1 MAEENILSIS
11 LKDYKAQIDAL
22 KGSLLGLEK
31 ESEQYKSTVSQVQS
45 MQDRLNT
52 VLNDCK
58 TTNSAVKGSYN
69 SLTAE
74 LANLRSAWKATADEV
89 ERSNIGSKMS
99 EINEQLKALDAS
111 VGNYQRNVGDYSNQF
126 RAAFSSM
133 GGSIEGTFNSLQSLV
148 SILPNLGSAF
158 TDVGKKLLGMTKAN
172 PILLA
177 ISVAIGA
184 IVAVCAKFKS
194 AVSKNADLQKR
205 WNANLAAFKPIL
217 DMVNKAFNWLAEVIM
232 DCVDWVIDNLP
243 SAFKFISKYINA
255 QLDYLHLL
263 VNAILFIPK
272 TLATAFGQ
280 AIKIVAKGAKKIGEG
295 METVL
300 EFFGMDE
307 AAKKCKDS
315 LNSIS
320 ESING
325 FGDDALAAVQRF
337 SDGVDNFFT
346 SAGNSATN
354 FFNDLGKQMAASKKN
369 TKEQQKVA
377 KEEAALEEKLYKD
390 RSQNIKDRIAIK
402 ETENAREKELLRE
415 ARKRRNEE
423 LASEAQDLAKRKYLA
438 KQEEYMRNGRALT
451 SAEKAELRQLKEN
464 YLKAGQ
470 ELLQRNEELTL
481 DKGSSKSSK
490 AVVKAA
496 TKAAQTVS
504 AEAVNTFAEELKKAL
519 KNVNEDDIWN
529 ILYEKF
535 TATAPNN
542 IKATNLSKLN
552 NKLFNS
558 KDLAKSIA
566 AEGDVLYSIWEKFAY
581 LSMLPQEDIETI
593 FNDAWSRS
601 ITKEGGVIDTKIF
614 LQYFKKSIDNSNMR
628 ESLKTLTKDYF
639 EQFFK
644 GCSESSKNIIN
655 SKNID
660 KILDYITGLDIND
673 ADFDQWRNGKIYK
686 LSELL
691 TQTRET
697 VLAITAASNGKYQ
710 PLFEIMKPVLPKYSD
725 MFKDIESK
733 NSIRELTDQQFAAF
747 IEIYNQNAGKWTE
760 AFTTKNIELQLN
772 IINETEE
779 KIKEVINKRRKK
791 LEDEED
797 KELKDATNNI
807 NDKMLKVKT
816 AIFDDTD
823 RKNWSADNYD
833 LFNNVLSNI
842 DKTAK
847 EEQLKAVM
855 DAASNQLAGLEDLK
869 NKLTGELA
877 NVKDMIERGSVLSE
891 LKKLDEDIFS
901 AKLANTEAYLNYN
914 KYIYDQEYEIAK
926 KNAEK
931 KKKLQDNWT
940 NTVTQ
945 SMQNMG
951 SAMSTYAS
959 LRQSIIEQE
968 VKNGEKSQEEAE
980 KEFERTKGVAIAG
993 AITSALANSV
1003 SQTYSIWKSEQP
1015 LWSKISL
1022 TATMVPATLASLFS
1036 TINQI
1041 KSTDLNSTS
1050 TSTPGSASISS
1061 VAVTP
1066 ILDEN
1071 QDADRIQAMGVKD
1084 AITDQKVYILE
1095 SDIQKSNKR
1104 VAVRESNSTF

>member
-45 MQDRLNT
+45 MQNRLNT

-58 TTNSAVKGSYN
+58 TTNSAVQGSYN

-74 LANLRSAWKATADEV
+74 LATLRAAWKATADEV

-126 RAAFSSM
+126 QAAFSSM

-158 TDVGKKLLGMTKAN
+158 TDVGKKLLGMVKAN

-184 IVAVCAKFKS
+184 IVAICDKFKS
-194 AVSKNADLQKR
+194 AVSKNSDLQKR

-217 DMVNKAFNWLAEVIM
+217 DMVNKAFNWLAEIIM

-243 SAFKFISKYINA
+243 SAFKFIAKYINA

-320 ESING
+320 DTING

-337 SDGVDNFFT
+337 SDGIDNFFS
-346 SAGNSATN
+346 SAGNSVNN
-354 FFNDLGKQMAASKKN
+354 FFDDLGKQMTASKKN
-369 TKEQQKVA
+369 AKEQQQVA

-438 KQEEYMRNGRALT
+438 KQEEYMRNGRALS

-481 DKGSSKSSK
+481 DKSSSSSTKS
-490 AVVKAA
+490 VVKAA

-504 AEAVNTFAEELKKAL
+504 AVAVNTFAEELKKAL
-519 KNVNEDDIWN
+519 AKVNVDDIWN
-529 ILYEKF
+529 ILYDSF
-535 TATAPNN
+535 SANNPSN
-542 IKATNLSKLN
+542 IKAENLAKLN
-552 NKLFNS
+552 NKFNDP
-558 KDLAKSIA
+558 KTIAKITEKASDDI
-566 AEGDVLYSIWEKFAY
+566 YSLWEHFAY
-581 LSMLPQEDIETI
+581 LSTIPQEDIETI
-593 FNDAWSRS
+593 FDDAWSKS
-601 ITKEGGVIDTKIF
+601 IVKEGGGVDSKILF
-614 LQYFKKSIDNSNMR
+614 GNLKKSIDSSNMR
-628 ESLKTLTKDYF
+628 ESLKTLTKDVLDQYC
-639 EQFFK
+639 Q
-644 GCSESSKNIIN
+644 SWVESSNHIIN
-655 SKNID
+655 TKYID
-660 KILDYITGLDIND
+660 NILDYITGLNIND
-673 ADFDQWRNGKIYK
+673 ADFDRWRNTKVYK
-686 LSELL
+686 LSELAN
-691 TQTRET
+691 QTRET
-697 VLAITAASNGKYQ
+697 LLAMTAASNGKYQ
-710 PLFEIMKPVLPKYSD
+710 RLFEIMKPVLPKYSD

-747 IEIYNQNAGKWTE
+747 IEIYNQNAKKWTE
-760 AFTTKNIELQLN
+760 ALTSKNIELQLN

-779 KIKEVINKRRKK
+779 KIKAVINKRRKK
-791 LEDEED
+791 LEDEQAKD
-797 KELKDATNNI
+797 LKSATNNI
-807 NDKMLKVKT
+807 NDKLLTAKT
-816 AIFDDTD
+816 AIFADTD
-823 RKNWSADNYD
+823 RKNWGVDNYD
-833 LFNNVLSNI
+833 LFNTVLSNI
-842 DKTAK
+842 EKTAK
-847 EEQLKAVM
+847 EEQLKALM
-855 DAASNQLAGLEDLK
+855 NETDQQLAGLEDLK
-869 NKLTGELA
+869 DKLTAELA
-877 NVKDMIERGSVLSE
+877 NVKDIIERGSVLSE
-891 LKKLDEDIFS
+891 LQKLDDDIFS

-926 KNAEK
+926 KNNEK
-931 KKKLQDNWT
+931 KKKLQDNWV
-940 NTVTQ
+940 NTVNQ

-968 VKNGEKSQEEAE
+968 VKNGEKSKEEAE
-980 KEFERTKGVAIAG
+980 KEFERTKSVAIAG

-1015 LWSKISL
+1015 LWSKIAL

-1041 KSTDLNSTS
+1041 KATDLNSTS
-1050 TSTPGSASISS
+1050 TSTPSSASISS

-1071 QDADRIQAMGVKD
+1071 QDADRIQSMGVKD